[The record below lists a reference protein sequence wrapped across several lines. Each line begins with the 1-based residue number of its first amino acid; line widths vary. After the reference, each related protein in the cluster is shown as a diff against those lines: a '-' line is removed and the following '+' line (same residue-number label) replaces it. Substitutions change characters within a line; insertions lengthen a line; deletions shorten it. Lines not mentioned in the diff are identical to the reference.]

1 MPESQF
7 WGDGARIQR
16 SWLPSSTE
24 FKALSQIKTMRSP
37 HRTLSMSLSP
47 WCLCLCGDR
56 GLREVSSGLAHPLS
70 TELSRET
77 ASWVL
82 ILSWCVLWLWLASL
96 LPFQGTQLVPEAEFT
111 SHGLPSFFFS
121 CYFLTRAPELTC
133 LQVDFF
139 SLSIH
144 SNLLVRVFFISY
156 CTFPVQ
162 ASVWCA

>member
-7 WGDGARIQR
+7 WGGGSRIQR
-16 SWLPSSTE
+16 SWLPSATK
-24 FKALSQIKTMRSP
+24 FKALSQTKTIRSP
-37 HRTLSMSLSP
+37 HKTLSMSLSR

-82 ILSWCVLWLWLASL
+82 ILSWCVLWLWLASI
-96 LPFQGTQLVPEAEFT
+96 LPFQGTRLAPEAEFT
-111 SHGLPSFFFS
+111 SHDLPSFFFLVI
-121 CYFLTRAPELTC
+121 FWLEHQNWPVFKLTFP
-133 LQVDFF
+133 
-139 SLSIH
+139 LSIP
-144 SNLLVRVFFISY
+144 SNLLVRVFFTSY

-162 ASVWCA
+162 TSVWCA